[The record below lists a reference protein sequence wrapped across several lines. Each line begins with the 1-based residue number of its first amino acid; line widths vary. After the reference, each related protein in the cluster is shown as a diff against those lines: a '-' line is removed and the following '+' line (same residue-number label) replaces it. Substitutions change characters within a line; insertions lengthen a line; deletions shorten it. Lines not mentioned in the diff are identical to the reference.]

1 MQTQKLHKL
10 CLGEAT
16 DGFLRKVSINLA
28 VIGFLL
34 HLLFCFLYD
43 FGYYENS
50 KTDYL
55 FDSYLDALYTP
66 FSIILAY
73 EVYELIRVIPESF
86 SNSIGKQFE
95 VVTLLVVRDIFK
107 NLSDIQP
114 NAETTFDKD
123 IYFIATEAL
132 AFVVLFSTALFFRY
146 RLSATPVKFY
156 DGEDLDN
163 FVKQKRDLASA
174 LVIVFLIVAAFSLYI
189 WSGGVLDG
197 KSELNREV
205 FFLDFFTILIMSDIL
220 ILLISYR
227 HTTDFLNL
235 ARNTGFILSAV
246 IVRVAIGT
254 SGYSGVT
261 LFILAA
267 ILAASVLQISLN
279 LGKEFKP
286 IIDIQ
291 SSEE

>member
-1 MQTQKLHKL
+1 M
-10 CLGEAT
+10 
-16 DGFLRKVSINLA
+16 
-28 VIGFLL
+28 
-34 HLLFCFLYD
+34 
-43 FGYYENS
+43 
-50 KTDYL
+50 
-55 FDSYLDALYTP
+55 
-66 FSIILAY
+66 
-73 EVYELIRVIPESF
+73 YELIRVIPESF

-107 NLSDIQP
+107 NLSDVQP
-114 NAETTFDKD
+114 SAETTFDKD

-174 LVIVFLIVAAFSLYI
+174 LVIVFLIVASFSLFT
-189 WSGGVLDG
+189 WSSGVVDG
-197 KSELNREV
+197 QSELNREV

-267 ILAASVLQISLN
+267 ILAASVLQISLS

-286 IIDIQ
+286 KIDIL

>member
-1 MQTQKLHKL
+1 MYTNKLHNFF
-10 CLGEAT
+10 LGDKT
-16 DGFLRKVSINLA
+16 DELLRKFAINFA
-28 VIGFLL
+28 VIGFLI
-34 HLLFCFLYD
+34 HLTFCFLYD
-43 FGYYENS
+43 FGYYVNPSTE
-50 KTDYL
+50 YL
-55 FDSYLDALYTP
+55 FNSYLVSLYTP

-95 VVTLLVVRDIFK
+95 IVTLLVVRDIFK

-114 NAETTFDKD
+114 NTLTSFDKS
-123 IYFIATEAL
+123 IYFIAAEAL

-146 RLSATPVKFY
+146 KLSSTPVRFY
-156 DGEDLDN
+156 DGEHLND
-163 FVKQKRDLASA
+163 FVKQKRNLASI
-174 LVIVFLIVAAFSLYI
+174 LSIIFFMVSIFSLFN
-189 WSGGVLDG
+189 WLLGVIDG
-197 KSELNREV
+197 DSELNREV
-205 FFLDFFTILIMSDIL
+205 FFLNFFTILIMSDIL
-220 ILLISYR
+220 ILLLSYK

-267 ILAASVLQISLN
+267 LLAGSILQISLV
-279 LGKEFKP
+279 LGKELKLQKNVG
-286 IIDIQ
+286 ID
-291 SSEE
+291 

>member
-1 MQTQKLHKL
+1 MQTQKLHRL
-10 CLGEAT
+10 CLGDAT
-16 DGFLRKVSINLA
+16 DVLLRKLSINFA
-28 VIGFLL
+28 VFGFLL
-34 HLLFCFLYD
+34 HLTFCFSYD
-43 FGYYENS
+43 MGYYES
-50 KTDYL
+50 KNTNYL
-55 FDSYLDALYTP
+55 FDSYLDSLYTP

-107 NLSDIQP
+107 NLSDVQP
-114 NAETTFDKD
+114 NADTVFDKD

-132 AFVVLFSTALFFRY
+132 AFVVLFSTALFFRF
-146 RLSATPVKFY
+146 RLAATPVKFY

-163 FVKQKRDLASA
+163 FVKQKRDLASV
-174 LVIVFLIVAAFSLYI
+174 LVVIFIIVAGFSLYN
-189 WSGGVLDG
+189 WTTGVMDG
-197 KSELNREV
+197 DSELNREV
-205 FFLDFFTILIMSDIL
+205 FFLNFFTILIMSDIL

-246 IVRVAIGT
+246 IVRVAIST

-267 ILAASVLQISLN
+267 ILAASVLQISLT

-286 IIDIQ
+286 INELQ
-291 SSEE
+291 TSEE

>member
-1 MQTQKLHKL
+1 MQTQKLHNF
-10 CLGEAT
+10 CLGEST
-16 DGFLRKVSINLA
+16 DGFLRKISINLA

-107 NLSDIQP
+107 NLSDVQP

-174 LVIVFLIVAAFSLYI
+174 LVIVFLIVAAFSLFI
-189 WSGGVLDG
+189 WSSGVVDG
-197 KSELNREV
+197 QSELNREV

-267 ILAASVLQISLN
+267 ILAASVLQISLS
-279 LGKEFKP
+279 LGKEFNP
-286 IIDIQ
+286 RIQ
-291 SSEE
+291 IRSSEE

>member
-107 NLSDIQP
+107 NLSDVQP

-197 KSELNREV
+197 QSELNREV

-286 IIDIQ
+286 RIDIQ

>member
-107 NLSDIQP
+107 NLSDVQP

-197 KSELNREV
+197 QSELNREV

>member
-107 NLSDIQP
+107 NLSDVQP